1 MCKPL
6 IPHFVTLPT
15 GRSLTIEADS
25 EENARAAAALEF
37 RLYRLPP
44 GTTVV
49 TGPAAQARAFLKDLR
64 VADYEI
70 VRLQQAAEDAGL
82 HDCAQ
87 RLREADAQLICAASL
102 LHESRT
108 DTDLS
113 RALGTFIE
121 REVA

>member
-6 IPHFVTLPT
+6 IPHLVTLPT
-15 GRSLTIEADS
+15 GRSVAVEADT
-25 EENARAAAALEF
+25 EENARAAAAICF

-49 TGPAAQARAFLKDLR
+49 AGPAAQARAFLKELR
-64 VADYEI
+64 AADFEI
-70 VRLQQAAEDAGL
+70 VRLQHAAEDAGL

-87 RLREADAQLICAASL
+87 RLREADAQLLSAASL

-121 REVA
+121 REAA